1 MIKLNVIAV
10 GKLKEKFWVDA
21 VNEYIKRISR
31 FAEINVIQIDEERTL
46 MREGEEILRKAKG
59 LKVVTDIKGK
69 LIDSPGIAELIS
81 DASNKGTSEISFI
94 IGSSEGLCD
103 KVKQA
108 ADIRISFGAVTYP
121 HQLMRVILCEQLYR
135 AMTIINN
142 EPYHHE

>member
-69 LIDSPGIAELIS
+69 PIDSPGIAELIS

-135 AMTIINN
+135 AMTIINKIT
-142 EPYHHE
+142 YHK

>member
-46 MREGEEILRKAKG
+46 LREGEEILRKAKG

-81 DASNKGTSEISFI
+81 DASNRGTSEISFI

-108 ADIRISFGAVTYP
+108 ADVRISFGAVTYP

-135 AMTIINN
+135 AMTIINKIT
-142 EPYHHE
+142 YHK

>member
-21 VNEYIKRISR
+21 VNEYVKRISR
-31 FAEINVIQIDEERTL
+31 FAEINVIQIDEDRTL
-46 MREGEEILRKAKG
+46 AREGEEILKRAKG
-59 LKVVTDIKGK
+59 FKVVTDIKGK
-69 LIDSPGIAELIS
+69 LIDSPGIAEFIR
-81 DASNKGTSEISFI
+81 GTLNRGVSEISFI

-103 KVKQA
+103 KVKQL
-108 ADIRISFGAVTYP
+108 ADLKISFGAVTYP

-142 EPYHHE
+142 ITYHK

>member
-46 MREGEEILRKAKG
+46 LREGEEILRKAKG

-69 LIDSPGIAELIS
+69 PIDSPGIAELIS

-135 AMTIINN
+135 AMTIINKIT
-142 EPYHHE
+142 YHK

>member
-94 IGSSEGLCD
+94 IGSSEGICD

-135 AMTIINN
+135 AMTIINKIT
-142 EPYHHE
+142 YHK

>member
-94 IGSSEGLCD
+94 IGSSIIIFKGFSE
-103 KVKQA
+103 K
-108 ADIRISFGAVTYP
+108 SF
-121 HQLMRVILCEQLYR
+121 
-135 AMTIINN
+135 IINN
-142 EPYHHE
+142 SSH